1 MSALPVEDGIT
12 PKRDPLKK
20 VVFATA
26 AGNTLEWFDFS
37 SYAFFAA
44 YISVNFFAAGDTA
57 GGLVSTYLVFA
68 VGFIARP
75 LGAIVIGAYGDLRG
89 RKAALVLTVALMAI
103 GTFIIAVAPPVWVI
117 GAGAPALLLVGRLLQ
132 GFSAGGEIG
141 GATSFLVEKAPENRR
156 AGLTGW
162 LQGSMGIANALSAAL
177 GVFITTVF
185 EDETVAA
192 WAWRIPFIVG
202 LFIVPVAVY
211 IRRSLKESEEFL
223 GVQADTAEKRSPV
236 KELIRHYF
244 PELCIAAL
252 MAILWQ
258 VSVYALVIYATT
270 YYIHPSLGF
279 SSNRA
284 FWASFVGNIGMI
296 FACVFA
302 GRLAD
307 KYGTRRALWC
317 ATVILFVIPVPAL
330 SVLHAVPTFPML
342 LVVHF
347 VLCIAVSGYAG
358 IIPSALA
365 RIFPAHVRSTG
376 TSFSYNIAAIFFAGM
391 TPTIMTWAMQYSF
404 LSTGLYVTLAAGIA
418 MVTMPVF
425 MKRVEMQEAASRDE
439 RQHLES

>member
-1 MSALPVEDGIT
+1 
-12 PKRDPLKK
+12 
-20 VVFATA
+20 
-26 AGNTLEWFDFS
+26 
-37 SYAFFAA
+37 
-44 YISVNFFAAGDTA
+44 
-57 GGLVSTYLVFA
+57 
-68 VGFIARP
+68 
-75 LGAIVIGAYGDLRG
+75 
-89 RKAALVLTVALMAI
+89 
-103 GTFIIAVAPPVWVI
+103 
-117 GAGAPALLLVGRLLQ
+117 
-132 GFSAGGEIG
+132 
-141 GATSFLVEKAPENRR
+141 
-156 AGLTGW
+156 
-162 LQGSMGIANALSAAL
+162 
-177 GVFITTVF
+177 
-185 EDETVAA
+185 
-192 WAWRIPFIVG
+192 
-202 LFIVPVAVY
+202 
-211 IRRSLKESEEFL
+211 
-223 GVQADTAEKRSPV
+223 
-236 KELIRHYF
+236 
-244 PELCIAAL
+244 
-252 MAILWQ
+252 
-258 VSVYALVIYATT
+258 
-270 YYIHPSLGF
+270 
-279 SSNRA
+279 
-284 FWASFVGNIGMI
+284 MI